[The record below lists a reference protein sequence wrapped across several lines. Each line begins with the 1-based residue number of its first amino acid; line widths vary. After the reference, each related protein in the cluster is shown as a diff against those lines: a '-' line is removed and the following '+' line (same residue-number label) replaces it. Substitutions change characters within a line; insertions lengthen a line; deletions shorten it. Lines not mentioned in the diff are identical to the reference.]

1 MHWHS
6 ETESS
11 RASPAL
17 LNQTYSAGARL
28 ARDRPSCGPC
38 IVSPVLKPSGAKKNF
53 KSPRV
58 SGTKSAALSG
68 CRIMALLQLPKLI
81 TRVRFPSPA
90 PLFSRLSAAPVRIVN
105 ELRATLGDVQSHH
118 QAADQILSPPSTPL
132 HVAPPKNDMA
142 GLKCIKIKRWNIP
155 CAEQV
160 WTFRRHK
167 IIAKQIIR
175 TPIFTRENASQI

>member
-28 ARDRPSCGPC
+28 ARDRLSCGPC

-90 PLFSRLSAAPVRIVN
+90 PLISRLSAAPVRIVN
-105 ELRATLGDVQSHH
+105 ELRAKLGDIQSLR
-118 QAADQILSPPSTPL
+118 QAADQILHAISCCPAEKRSGRFKVHQNQTLEHTLCRAGMDIST
-132 HVAPPKNDMA
+132 
-142 GLKCIKIKRWNIP
+142 
-155 CAEQV
+155 
-160 WTFRRHK
+160 
-167 IIAKQIIR
+167 
-175 TPIFTRENASQI
+175 SQNHC